1 MDTLKKR
8 MERFLYAFPTQ
19 LILLHFR
26 ANLLF
31 LVLWLFLYGVLL
43 GVVGGGM
50 GFRYFMLDPE
60 YLGAVSFWSFFI
72 IGVTLGMFYIA
83 WNTTTY
89 ILNSYRFPFLASLNR
104 PFYKFS
110 INNFIIPGVF
120 ILLYLIH
127 LIRFQWYNEFASQNS
142 IIFYCAGLLVGFST
156 MLFMTLVYFK
166 FTNRDIVNIDRKQ
179 RLKIAAPLKALILR
193 KQERELA
200 IAKHNPYKDAIRVDY
215 FFTETLR
222 PRLVRSVRHYNF
234 KLLERIFRQNHAN
247 ALVIQSLSI
256 TALILMGALV
266 EYPYFRIPTAASVLI
281 LLSII
286 TTVLGALTYW
296 LRQWRSFILVMALIV
311 LNQLMKTGVL
321 NYENRAY
328 GLNYEKR
335 AVYNYDVL
343 DSLSKEEVYVEDL
356 KYSQQILQNWRTK
369 FNQSRLLR
377 KPRMV
382 VIAVSGGG
390 QRAALW
396 TTYVLQEI
404 DRALGGEGKLMKHTT
419 LMTGASGG
427 MWGAAYFRE
436 LYHQKVKG
444 ENINLQ
450 DSSYLVNISKDLSN
464 SVAFTFLVNDLFIPW
479 VNREVNG
486 YSYKQD
492 RGYIWEQQ
500 YIENT
505 NDLMGMNLAYY
516 REPEASGQ
524 IPMMFVTP
532 TIINDG
538 RFLVI
543 SPQPVSFMAK
553 PPFVLQSKGNF
564 AEIDGVDF
572 GKLLAEQDPYNMRFA
587 TALRMSATFPL
598 IFPNVHLPTQPTLEI
613 MDAGFRDNF
622 GLESAVRFLALHRD
636 WIKNNTSGVTII
648 SIRGSKK
655 LSDIPTANQPGLGS
669 TFFSP
674 LGAIFDIGNIQDYH
688 HDSFIGFLKSE
699 IGYDKVDLVRFIY
712 KPTTLEQKAS
722 LSLHLTQREKND
734 ILSAI
739 NIPSNQAA
747 LNRLKETIK

>member
-1 MDTLKKR
+1 MKKWL
-8 MERFLYAFPTQ
+8 EGFYYAFPTQ
-19 LILLHFR
+19 LVLLHFR

-31 LVLWLFLYGVLL
+31 LVLWLFLYGVLF
-43 GVVGGGM
+43 GFFGAGM
-50 GFRYFMLDPE
+50 GLRYFVLDPE

-110 INNFIIPGVF
+110 INNFIIPGFF
-120 ILLYLIH
+120 ILFYLIS
-127 LIRFQWYNEFASQNS
+127 IVQFQWYNEFASQYS

-156 MLFMTLVYFK
+156 MLFVTIIYYR
-166 FTNRDIVNIDRKQ
+166 FTNRDIINIDRK
-179 RLKIAAPLKALILR
+179 RKLKLAAPLKALILK

-200 IAKHNPYKDAIRVDY
+200 IARHNPYKNAIRVDY

-296 LRQWRSFILVMALIV
+296 LRQWRSFVLVVALV
-311 LNQLMKTGVL
+311 ALNQLMKTGVL

-328 GLNYEKR
+328 GLNYETR
-335 AVYNYDVL
+335 AEYSYEVL
-343 DSLSKEEVYVEDL
+343 DSLSQKETYIQDL
-356 KYSQQILQNWRTK
+356 GQSQKILENWRSK

-390 QRAALW
+390 QRSALW

-404 DRALGGEGKLMKHTT
+404 DRVLGEEGKLLKHTT

-444 ENINLQ
+444 AEVNLQ
-450 DSSYLVNISKDLSN
+450 DSTHLVNISKDLSN
-464 SVAFTFLVNDLFIPW
+464 SLAFTFLVNDLFIPW

-505 NDLMGMNLAYY
+505 GGLMGMDLEYY

-543 SPQPVSFMAK
+543 SPQSVSYMAK
-553 PPFVLQSKGNF
+553 PPFVLQSKGDF

-587 TALRMSATFPL
+587 TALRMNATFPL
-598 IFPNVHLPTQPTLEI
+598 IFPNVHLPTKPTLEI

-622 GLESAVRFLALHRD
+622 GMESAVRFLALYRN
-636 WIKNNTSGVTII
+636 WIRNNTSGVTII

-655 LSDIPTANQPGLGS
+655 ISDIPTTNQPGLGS

-674 LGAIFDIGNIQDYH
+674 LGALFDINNIQDYH
-688 HDSFIGFLKSE
+688 HDSFVGFLKSK

-739 NIPSNQAA
+739 NVPSNQAA
-747 LNRLKETIK
+747 LSRLKETIK

>member
-1 MDTLKKR
+1 MKKWL
-8 MERFLYAFPTQ
+8 ERFYYAFPTQ
-19 LILLHFR
+19 LVLLHFR

-31 LVLWLFLYGVLL
+31 LVLWLFLYGVLFGFF
-43 GVVGGGM
+43 GVEM
-50 GFRYFMLDPE
+50 GLRYFILDPE

-110 INNFIIPGVF
+110 INNFVIPGLF
-120 ILLYLIH
+120 ILFYLISV
-127 LIRFQWYNEFASQNS
+127 IRFQWYNEFASHYN
-142 IIFYCAGLLVGFST
+142 IIFYCTGLLVGFST
-156 MLFMTLVYFK
+156 MLFMTIIYFR
-166 FTNRDIVNIDRKQ
+166 FTNRDIVSIDNRRK
-179 RLKIAAPLKALILR
+179 LKLAAPLKALILK

-200 IAKHNPYKDAIRVDY
+200 IARHNPYKDAIRVDY

-296 LRQWRSFILVMALIV
+296 LRQWRSFVLVVALLF
-311 LNQLMKTGVL
+311 LNQLMKTGIL

-328 GLNYEKR
+328 GLNYEQK
-335 AVYNYDVL
+335 AEYSYKVL
-343 DSLSKEEVYVEDL
+343 DSLSAKETYIQDL
-356 KYSQQILQNWRTK
+356 GHSQRILENWRSK

-390 QRAALW
+390 QRASLW

-404 DRALGGEGKLMKHTT
+404 DRVLGGEGKLMKHTT

-436 LYHQKVKG
+436 LYHQKIKG
-444 ENINLQ
+444 EEIDLQ
-450 DSSYLVNISKDLSN
+450 DSTHLVNISKDLSN

-479 VNREVNG
+479 VTREVNG

-505 NDLMGMNLAYY
+505 GGIMGMDLEYY

-543 SPQPVSFMAK
+543 SPQPVSYMAK
-553 PPFVLQSKGNF
+553 PPFVLQSKNDF

-572 GKLLAEQDPYNMRFA
+572 GKLLSEQDPYNMRFA
-587 TALRMSATFPL
+587 TALRMNATFPL
-598 IFPNVHLPTQPTLEI
+598 IFPSVHLPTQPTLEI

-622 GLESAVRFLALHRD
+622 GLESAIRFLALYRN
-636 WIKNNTSGVTII
+636 WIRNNTSGVTII

-655 LSDIPTANQPGLGS
+655 INDIPLSNQPGLGS

-674 LGAIFDIGNIQDYH
+674 LGAIFDINNIQDYH
-688 HDSFIGFLKSE
+688 HDSFVGFLKSK

>member
-1 MDTLKKR
+1 MKKWL
-8 MERFLYAFPTQ
+8 ERFYYAFPTQ

-31 LVLWLFLYGVLL
+31 LVLWLILYAVLF
-43 GVVGGGM
+43 GFFGAGM
-50 GFRYFMLDPE
+50 GLRYFILDPE

-110 INNFIIPGVF
+110 INNFVIPGCF
-120 ILLYLIH
+120 ILFYLIA
-127 LIRFQWYNEFASQNS
+127 LIQFQWYNEFASHYR

-156 MLFMTLVYFK
+156 MLFVTIIYYR
-166 FTNRDIVNIDRKQ
+166 FTNRDIVNIDRK
-179 RLKIAAPLKALILR
+179 RKLKLSAPLKALILK

-200 IAKHNPYKDAIRVDY
+200 IARHNPYKNAIRVDY

-222 PRLVRSVRHYNF
+222 LRLVRSVRHYNF

-266 EYPYFRIPTAASVLI
+266 EYSYFRIPTAASVLI
-281 LLSII
+281 LLSIV

-296 LRQWRSFILVMALIV
+296 LRQWRSFVLVVALIV
-311 LNQLMKTGVL
+311 LNQLMKTGLL

-328 GLNYEKR
+328 GLNYETR
-335 AVYNYDVL
+335 AEYSYEVL
-343 DSLSKEEVYVEDL
+343 DSLSQKETYIQDL
-356 KYSQQILQNWRTK
+356 GQSQKILENWRSK

-390 QRAALW
+390 QRSALW

-404 DRALGGEGKLMKHTT
+404 DRVLGEEGKLLKHTT

-444 ENINLQ
+444 AEINLQ
-450 DSSYLVNISKDLSN
+450 DSTHLMNISKDLSN
-464 SVAFTFLVNDLFIPW
+464 SLAFTFLVNDLFIPW

-505 NDLMGMNLAYY
+505 EGLMGMDLEYY

-543 SPQPVSFMAK
+543 SPQPVSYMTK
-553 PPFVLQSKGNF
+553 PPFVLQSKGDF

-572 GKLLAEQDPYNMRFA
+572 GKLLSEQDPYNMRFA
-587 TALRMSATFPL
+587 TALRMNATFPL
-598 IFPNVHLPTQPTLEI
+598 IFPNVHLPTKPTLEI

-622 GLESAVRFLALHRD
+622 GMESAVRFLALYRN
-636 WIKNNTSGVTII
+636 WIRNNTSGVTII

-655 LSDIPTANQPGLGS
+655 ISDIPTTNQPGLGS

-674 LGAIFDIGNIQDYH
+674 LGAIFDINNIQDYH
-688 HDSFIGFLKSE
+688 HDSFVGFLKSK

-722 LSLHLTQREKND
+722 LSLHLTKREKND

-739 NIPSNQAA
+739 NVPSNQAA